1 MSLSILPLT
10 LSEGH
15 WNTETAENDLVKGAG
30 HSNQVQ
36 DMVIVGGV
44 LVTCGMDDSIVYTDV
59 VTTQYGCVDVLP
71 HTSRWGKIMNKAT
84 QSLPHKCRP

>member
-1 MSLSILPLT
+1 MSHSILPLT

-36 DMVIVGGV
+36 DMVVVGDV
-44 LVTCGMDDSIVYTDV
+44 LITCGMDDSIVYTDV
-59 VTTQYGCVDVLP
+59 ATMQYGWVDGF
-71 HTSRWGKIMNKAT
+71 TSHDN
-84 QSLPHKCRP
+84 